1 MENNQTG
8 RSMIEMLGVLAIIG
22 VLSVSGI
29 AGYGKAMR
37 MRNSNL
43 QKEQLTQLFQSLIR
57 LRYDLS
63 HDRQYTEQKA
73 NVAEILYALNEVPAG
88 MTYNGNLVD
97 KTGNVY
103 SIAYGKHCWQKK
115 KDSDEQTCSFMMAF
129 SVGFVKT
136 DSALAPTSEDLCV
149 NIVNVAKE
157 NSNDVRS
164 IQTFLW
170 NKDKNDDENWR
181 GYAQETAFNQSTLNT
196 ATPVQI
202 LQMCRKCQDNPE
214 CSVQVQLNPN

>member
-1 MENNQTG
+1 MKNNQFG

-22 VLSVSGI
+22 VLSVGGI
-29 AGYGKAMR
+29 AGYGKAIR
-37 MRNSNL
+37 MWNSNL

-63 HDRQYTEQKA
+63 HDRQYAEKSG
-73 NVAEILYALNEVPAG
+73 NVAEILYALNEVPVG
-88 MTYNGNLVD
+88 MTYNGGLVD
-97 KTGNVY
+97 KTGNRY
-103 SIAYGKHCWQKK
+103 SISYGKSCWQTR
-115 KDSDEQTCSFMMAF
+115 KDSDEQTCAFLMAF

-157 NSNDVRS
+157 NSKDLRS

-181 GYAQETAFNQSTLNT
+181 GYAQQVEFNYSTIKT
-196 ATPVQI
+196 ATPMQI
-202 LQMCRKCQDNPE
+202 LQMCRKCQDNPK